1 MKILKLYDRF
11 DRMSWAFNSF
21 VNYNSATIEKVEYKS
36 TTVTF
41 KNGAV
46 VFFKV
51 TDMSLSGVEVD
62 YVDLDSCS
70 NFSLTEVNL
79 TQSRIRGS
87 KPASKKLTKRTT
99 TTVEETFE

>member
-36 TTVTF
+36 MTVTF

-46 VFFKV
+46 VLFRLPD
-51 TDMSLSGVEVD
+51 TQIGGLEVD

-70 NFSLTEVNL
+70 NFSLLEVNL
-79 TQSRIRGS
+79 AQSRIRGS

>member
-21 VNYNSATIEKVEYKS
+21 LNYNSATIEKVEYKS

-41 KNGAV
+41 KNGSV

-51 TDMSLSGVEVD
+51 SDMNLNGVEVD

-79 TQSRIRGS
+79 AQSRIRGS
-87 KPASKKLTKRTT
+87 KPASKKLTKRTPRKPK
-99 TTVEETFE
+99 ESK

>member
-21 VNYNSATIEKVEYKS
+21 VSYNSATIEKVEYKS

-46 VFFKV
+46 VLFKV
-51 TDMSLSGVEVD
+51 TDMSLNGVEVD

-70 NFSLTEVNL
+70 NFSLPEVNL
-79 TQSRIRGS
+79 VQSRIRSS
-87 KPASKKLTKRTT
+87 KPAKKLTKRTT

>member
-21 VNYNSATIEKVEYKS
+21 VSYNSATIEKVEYKS
-36 TTVTF
+36 MTVTF
-41 KNGAV
+41 KSGAV

-51 TDMSLSGVEVD
+51 SDQDLGGIEVD

-70 NFSLTEVNL
+70 NFSLPEVNL
-79 TQSRIRGS
+79 AQSRIRGS
-87 KPASKKLTKRTT
+87 KPATKKLTKRTT
-99 TTVEETFE
+99 TTIEETFE